1 MAIGLLNLDEEFF
14 KRQQGTASDMNA
26 LRDVVGAVGE
36 RMAVKRGLQDQTPQ
50 LVQPQENRMV
60 PIVTKEPNP
69 LLVVNPGPRGIISEP
84 GSQYSPMDMLEMVNA
99 GREDIIAQGTT
110 YPQGQTTMFNAGQ
123 VSAPIYEMDTSGIA
137 PIAPEVQ
144 AIKAVEN
151 EENRSGSGNEQSTFL
166 KRLYANLKDDPR
178 AASTFFADAA
188 MAFNTLRLKPDAG
201 LNAAMQARIK
211 SNTDLGTLNKTA
223 NYFSSMN
230 TPAGDKA
237 AAWIMSGG
245 DVKKAMDVF
254 NAENMK
260 SGATAFADHPDLQD
274 ALSNGLITPANAFTI
289 KSQRDAAQRSDQRA
303 EKGTEEILTAEQFK
317 TEYGFEIPDEY
328 KGKVLQR
335 NTKTG
340 DITTVGGAAPTTTIN
355 MGEKLDV
362 EQYKNRLSYATSE
375 VGKYRDSNTTIVN
388 AQRSTQQVL
397 KRIQPL
403 LDDFSKVQVGSPQF
417 NDTVVRLSK
426 QFAALGLDT
435 GMADSIATA
444 DQFNAAVKTLV
455 QEQLR
460 LNKGPQTD
468 FDAIFAS
475 NTLPSLGNSKEA
487 NDAIINYLDSQAE
500 WSLIRESV
508 NKQAYRAALSDPLKA
523 AELVFEI
530 EDYFNSVPAV
540 MTLPNGKNQTL
551 SEFKKQARRIQPN
564 VNDLDIIHAWKK
576 QEAEIR
582 GQDYNAVPHPKDV
595 MGL

>member
-1 MAIGLLNLDEEFF
+1 MAIGLLNLDEDFF

-36 RMAVKRGLQDQTPQ
+36 RMATKRGLQQQTPQ

-60 PIVTKEPNP
+60 PIVEQEPDP
-69 LLVVNPGPRGIISEP
+69 FLVINPGPRGTISEP

-99 GREDIIAQGTT
+99 GREDIIRQGTT

-201 LNAAMQARIK
+201 LNTAMQARIK

-237 AAWIMSGG
+237 AAWILSGG

-274 ALSNGLITPANAFTI
+274 ALS
-289 KSQRDAAQRSDQRA
+289 
-303 EKGTEEILTAEQFK
+303 KGN
-317 TEYGFEIPDEY
+317 YGKCI
-328 KGKVLQR
+328 
-335 NTKTG
+335 
-340 DITTVGGAAPTTTIN
+340 
-355 MGEKLDV
+355 
-362 EQYKNRLSYATSE
+362 
-375 VGKYRDSNTTIVN
+375 
-388 AQRSTQQVL
+388 
-397 KRIQPL
+397 
-403 LDDFSKVQVGSPQF
+403 
-417 NDTVVRLSK
+417 
-426 QFAALGLDT
+426 
-435 GMADSIATA
+435 
-444 DQFNAAVKTLV
+444 
-455 QEQLR
+455 
-460 LNKGPQTD
+460 
-468 FDAIFAS
+468 
-475 NTLPSLGNSKEA
+475 
-487 NDAIINYLDSQAE
+487 
-500 WSLIRESV
+500 
-508 NKQAYRAALSDPLKA
+508 
-523 AELVFEI
+523 
-530 EDYFNSVPAV
+530 
-540 MTLPNGKNQTL
+540 
-551 SEFKKQARRIQPN
+551 
-564 VNDLDIIHAWKK
+564 
-576 QEAEIR
+576 
-582 GQDYNAVPHPKDV
+582 YN
-595 MGL
+595 

>member
-1 MAIGLLNLDEEFF
+1 MAIGLLNLDEDFF

-36 RMAVKRGLQDQTPQ
+36 RMAEKRGLQQQAPQ
-50 LVQPQENRMV
+50 LVQPQQNRMV

-69 LLVVNPGPRGIISEP
+69 LLVVNPGPQGIISEP

-123 VSAPIYEMDTSGIA
+123 VNAPIYEMDTSGIA
-137 PIAPEVQ
+137 PITPEVQ

-237 AAWIMSGG
+237 AAWILAGG

-260 SGATAFADHPDLQD
+260 SGASAFGDYPDLQD
-274 ALSNGLITPANAFTI
+274 ALSKGLISTANAFTI
-289 KSQRDAAQRSDQRA
+289 KAQREAADRA
-303 EKGTEEILTAEQFK
+303 EKGKEEILTAEQFK
-317 TEYGFEIPDEY
+317 TEFGFDVPEEY

-340 DITTVGGAAPTTTIN
+340 DITVVSGAAPSTTIN

-362 EQYKNRLSYATSE
+362 EQFRGRLSYATSE
-375 VGKYRDSNTTIVN
+375 IGKYRDANTTIVN

-403 LDDFSKVQVGSPQF
+403 LDDFSKVQIGSPQF

-426 QFAALGLDT
+426 QFEALGLDT
-435 GMADSIATA
+435 GMADSITTA
-444 DQFNAAVKTLV
+444 DQFNAAVKELV
-455 QEQLR
+455 QQQLR

-475 NTLPSLGNSKEA
+475 NTLPNLGNSKEA